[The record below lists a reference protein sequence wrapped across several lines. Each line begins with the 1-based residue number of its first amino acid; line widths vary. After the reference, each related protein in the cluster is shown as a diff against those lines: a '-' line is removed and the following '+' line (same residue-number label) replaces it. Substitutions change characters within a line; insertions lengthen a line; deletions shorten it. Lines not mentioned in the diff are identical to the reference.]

1 MTGIEEENYTTSQ
14 SDKRLGP
21 SIKYNIEKLAGS
33 KDTFFGSSDS
43 SQYQPPVSAAGIHIE
58 IDSSEIP
65 KSDDN
70 K

>member
-1 MTGIEEENYTTSQ
+1 MTGIEEENYNTAQ
-14 SDKRLGP
+14 SNMKGLTIRQNIDK
-21 SIKYNIEKLAGS
+21 IAQS
-33 KDTFFGSSDS
+33 KETFFGSSDS
-43 SQYQPPVSAAGIHIE
+43 SQYQPAVSAAGIQIE